1 MAYLSASRYLP
12 RAYFFGRGRVFM
24 IADQYDVFLFD
35 LDGVIY
41 CGDAILVGSRSCIRK
56 LRALGKKIYFL
67 TNDPRP
73 TRQELCDR
81 LNSMKI
87 PVSKEEIIT
96 SGWATAQYLAE
107 NNISDVFAIATEGFI
122 SELEALGI
130 CTRMDVSCQAVVVG
144 YNENAN
150 FIQIQQAIRHL
161 EKGSRFI
168 ATNADQSFPGQ
179 NGRCMATGAIVEMI
193 RMVSGNQPLIIG
205 KPYSYIFSIVFRRVI
220 PGSRMVMIGDSLE
233 TDILGAHRQGIDA
246 ILLSKDKLCF
256 SSKYDYRM
264 PDKIIPNLLDLFKP
278 DVKVK
283 SWRHPG
289 FLWPDDVKP
298 GVAAVIFNAQRQV
311 LLVKRNDNGLWSL
324 PSGHLE
330 IGETVVE
337 AIKREIQEELSL
349 IVDVKKLIG
358 VYSDPVSQ
366 VVSYPS
372 GVTTH
377 FITLSFLCCIT
388 GGCMQADNREIAEAA
403 FFETSHL
410 PTNILN
416 MHPQWLTDALANQS
430 FSFFR

>member
-1 MAYLSASRYLP
+1 
-12 RAYFFGRGRVFM
+12 M

-41 CGDAILVGSRSCIRK
+41 CGDAVLTGSRRCIRK
-56 LRALGKKIYFL
+56 LRSLGKKVYFL

-73 TRQELCDR
+73 SRQELCKR
-81 LNSMKI
+81 MNSMKI
-87 PVSKEEIIT
+87 PVSPEEIIT

-122 SELEALGI
+122 SELKAFGI
-130 CTRMDVSCQAVVVG
+130 RTKINVPCQAVVAG

-150 FIQIQQAIRHL
+150 FVEIQQAIRHL
-161 EKGSRFI
+161 EEGAQFI
-168 ATNADQSFPGQ
+168 ATNGDQAFPGR
-179 NGRCMATGAIVEMI
+179 NGRCIATGAIVEMI
-193 RMVSGNQPLIIG
+193 RMVSGKQPFIIG
-205 KPYSYIFSIVFRRVI
+205 KPHSYLFSAALKNVA
-220 PGSRMVMIGDSLE
+220 PGSRIIMIGDSLE

-246 ILLSKDKLCF
+246 ILLSKNTCCF
-256 SSKYDYRM
+256 PSKHDYRM
-264 PDKIIPNLLDLFKP
+264 PDKIISHLWDLFKP
-278 DVKVK
+278 DKKVQK
-283 SWRHPG
+283 WRNPG
-289 FLWPDDVKP
+289 FVWPDDVKP

-337 AIKREIQEELSL
+337 AIKREIQEETGL
-349 IVDVKKLIG
+349 IVEVEKLIG

-366 VVSYPS
+366 VFSYPS
-372 GVTTH
+372 GAATH

-388 GGCMQADNREIAEAA
+388 GGCMQVDNREIVEVA
-403 FFETSHL
+403 FFDTSHL
-410 PTNILN
+410 PANMLK

-430 FSFFR
+430 FSFLR

>member
-1 MAYLSASRYLP
+1 
-12 RAYFFGRGRVFM
+12 M

-41 CGDAILVGSRSCIRK
+41 RDDVVLAGSRRCIRK
-56 LRALGKKIYFL
+56 LRALGKKVYFL

-73 TRQELCDR
+73 TRQELYDR

-87 PVSKEEIIT
+87 SVSQEEIIT

-130 CTRMDVSCQAVVVG
+130 RTKVDVSCQAVVAG
-144 YNENAN
+144 YNENTN
-150 FIQIQQAIRHL
+150 FAQIQQAIRHL

-168 ATNADQSFPGQ
+168 ATNADKSFPGR
-179 NGRCMATGAIVEMI
+179 NGRCIATGAIVEMI
-193 RMVSGNQPLIIG
+193 RMVSGKQPFIIG
-205 KPYSYIFSIVFRRVI
+205 KPYSYIFSIVFRRVV

-246 ILLSKDKLCF
+246 ILLSKDKLRF
-256 SSKYDYRM
+256 PSKYDYRM
-264 PDKIIPNLLDLFKP
+264 PDNIIPNILDLFKP
-278 DVKVK
+278 NVEVKN
-283 SWRHPG
+283 WRNPG
-289 FLWPDDVKP
+289 FPWPDDVKP

-311 LLVKRNDNGLWSL
+311 LLVRRNDNGLWSL

-330 IGETVVE
+330 IGETVIE
-337 AIKREIQEELSL
+337 AIKREIQEETGL

-366 VVSYPS
+366 VFSYPS
-372 GVTTH
+372 GATTH

-388 GGCMQADNREIAEAA
+388 GGCMQADYSEIAEVA
-403 FFETSHL
+403 FFDISNL
-410 PTNILN
+410 PINLLK
-416 MHPQWLTDALANQS
+416 MHPQWLTDALVEQS
-430 FSFFR
+430 FSFLR

>member
-1 MAYLSASRYLP
+1 
-12 RAYFFGRGRVFM
+12 M

-41 CGDAILVGSRSCIRK
+41 RDDAVLAGSRSCIRR
-56 LRALGKKIYFL
+56 LRALGKKVYFL

-87 PVSKEEIIT
+87 SVSQEEIIT

-107 NNISDVFAIATEGFI
+107 NNILDVFAIGTEGFF
-122 SELEALGI
+122 SELEVLGI
-130 CTRMDVSCQAVVVG
+130 RTKNDVSCQAVVAG
-144 YNENAN
+144 YNENTDFA
-150 FIQIQQAIRHL
+150 QIQQAIRHL

-168 ATNADQSFPGQ
+168 ATNADKSFPGQ
-179 NGRCMATGAIVEMI
+179 NGRCIATGAIVEMI
-193 RMVSGNQPLIIG
+193 RMVSGKQPLIIG
-205 KPYSYIFSIVFRRVI
+205 KPYAYIFSIVFRLIV

-246 ILLSKDKLCF
+246 ILLSKDRLRF
-256 SSKYDYRM
+256 PSKYDYRM
-264 PDKIIPNLLDLFKP
+264 PDKIIPSLLDLCKP
-278 DVKVK
+278 SIEVKN
-283 SWRHPG
+283 WRDPG

-311 LLVKRNDNGLWSL
+311 LLVRRNDNGLWSL

-337 AIKREIQEELSL
+337 AIKREIQEETGLT
-349 IVDVKKLIG
+349 VDVKKLIG

-366 VVSYPS
+366 VFSYPS
-372 GVTTH
+372 GATTH

-388 GGCMQADNREIAEAA
+388 GGCMQADYSEIAEVT
-403 FFETSHL
+403 FFDINHL
-410 PTNILN
+410 PTNILK

-430 FSFFR
+430 ISFFR